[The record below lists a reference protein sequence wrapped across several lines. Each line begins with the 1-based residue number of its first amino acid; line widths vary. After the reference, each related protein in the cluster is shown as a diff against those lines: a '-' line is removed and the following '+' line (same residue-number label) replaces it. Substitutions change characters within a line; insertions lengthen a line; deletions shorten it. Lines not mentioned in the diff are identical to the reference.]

1 MANLIHEMRPNKSLS
16 ATQAENCAITALSF
30 LAADPERLGRFLALT
45 GLGPENIRAAA
56 AEPRFLV
63 SVLDHL
69 LADESLLLAFAA
81 NNNLAPEHVALAR
94 AVLDPDTGSGQP

>member
-16 ATQAENCAITALSF
+16 AAQAENCAIAALSF

-45 GLGPENIRAAA
+45 GLSPENIRAAA
-56 AEPRFLV
+56 AEPHFLA

-81 NNNLAPEHVALAR
+81 NNALAPEHVALAR
-94 AVLDPDTGSGQP
+94 AVLDPHTAPQP